1 MGILVIGGTGF
12 IGYKVVEKLV
22 SRKQKVI
29 VMSRRPRV
37 FPEEYAGKVESVTGD
52 IRLFSDVMRVLKD
65 FKIDSIINIAYALT
79 AEGEANPLVAIQVNC
94 LGACN
99 IFEAARI
106 SNIKRVI
113 FCSSIAA
120 YGNQECYGDRL
131 VTEEDI
137 LMKPAFLY
145 GATKMLT
152 EFVASRY
159 EKKYGM
165 EAPILRISCVYGLGR
180 EERGL
185 TAWTSEITSS
195 VVRGKSV
202 FIPVPSE
209 MPASFISITD
219 VAEQIARI
227 CLLEKLR
234 YQVYNSGGCT
244 AKVKEFSDIAKRY
257 YPDADIK
264 YDENAPAWPYVYKID
279 GSRIANEINYEV
291 RDLNSA
297 LVEML
302 NQERHSLGRKPL
314 KIED

>member
-1 MGILVIGGTGF
+1 MRVLVIGGTGF

-22 SRKQKVI
+22 LRTQKVV
-29 VMSRRPRV
+29 VMSRRSRV
-37 FPEEYAGKVESVTGD
+37 FPEEFSGKVESVTGD
-52 IRLFSDVMRVLKD
+52 IREFSDIMRVLRD

-79 AEGEANPLVAIQVNC
+79 AEGEANPLAAIQVNC

-99 IFEAARI
+99 IFEAARLF
-106 SNIKRVI
+106 NVKRVT

-120 YGNQECYGDRL
+120 YGNQECYGDRP

-159 EKKYGM
+159 EKKYGL

-185 TAWTSEITSS
+185 TAWTSEIISS

-202 FIPVPSE
+202 LIPVPSE
-209 MPASFISITD
+209 MPASFISISD

-227 CLLEKLR
+227 CLLEKLH
-234 YQVYNSGGCT
+234 YKVYNSGGCT
-244 AKVKEFSDIAKRY
+244 AKVKEFSEIAKRY
-257 YPDADIK
+257 YPDANIK
-264 YDENAPAWPYVYKID
+264 YDENASPWPYVYKID
-279 GSRIANEINYEV
+279 GARIANEINYEV
-291 RDLNSA
+291 RDLHGG
-297 LVEML
+297 LVKML
-302 NQERHSLGRKPL
+302 NQERHSLGLKPL
-314 KIED
+314 KIEN